1 MSSKRGPLRSRF
13 ARSPHLRRSEYFCTF
28 AVLGKLPSARPR
40 VRYLIS
46 TSFLM
51 SKQSLFWGNASGKLG
66 ETVFYRA
73 GGEQRNRTYV
83 KHIKNP
89 KTLAQAEQR
98 LAMLN
103 FSAGFRLLAPIL
115 RASFPN
121 RSSNLSGFNAF
132 VKANKNILTPVI
144 DRTIAEKGLAVL
156 GQMTIAQGNLIVGDG
171 LQLRRDFFSD
181 PEDEEEPTR
190 DGIGFIV
197 QLDTAR
203 IAEGGDLHQAYLD
216 TFVDVGVAPRF
227 TIDSAEQASALLK
240 LLGLSQNA
248 VITGVHGSYDD
259 DGYAYETSRI
269 TSATN
274 NNASFLGRLGLR
286 FVPTGNLAPNTYPS
300 EFFLGISVAQDSSDT
315 DYYALIISDR
325 IDGKLEVTN
334 SRLITPASNTEYT
347 QQFQK
352 GGDVYE
358 QIMANYGPSQGSVL
372 EA

>member
-1 MSSKRGPLRSRF
+1 
-13 ARSPHLRRSEYFCTF
+13 
-28 AVLGKLPSARPR
+28 
-40 VRYLIS
+40 
-46 TSFLM
+46 M

-83 KHIKNP
+83 KNIKNP

-121 RSSNLSGFNAF
+121 RPSNLSGFNAF
-132 VKANKNILTPVI
+132 VKANKSILTPVI

-156 GQMTIAQGNLIVGDG
+156 GQMTIAQGNLVVGDG
-171 LQLRRDFFSD
+171 FQLRRDFFTD
-181 PEDEEEPTR
+181 PEEESAPAR

-197 QLDTAR
+197 QLDINR
-203 IAEGGDLHQAYLD
+203 ISIGGDLHQAYLD
-216 TFVDVGVAPRF
+216 FFVDLETSPRV
-227 TIDSAEQASALLK
+227 TVESAAQASALLK

-269 TSATN
+269 AAVSN
-274 NNASFLGRLGLR
+274 DNGRFLGAGGLR
-286 FVPTGNLAPNTYPS
+286 FVPTEGLDPKNYPT
-300 EFFLGISVAQDSSDT
+300 EFFLGIDVPQDSTDS
-315 DYYALIISDR
+315 DYYAIIISDK

-334 SRLITPASNTEYT
+334 SRLITPATNTEYT